1 MIAGNKGAG
10 EQAASLSLT
19 TSLYIHCYY
28 YCLLVK
34 STTTMDLVAATPEE
48 QAIFYHVG
56 LVYRGRIV
64 HATEDREIEIL
75 DDHVLGGWW

>member
-1 MIAGNKGAG
+1 
-10 EQAASLSLT
+10 
-19 TSLYIHCYY
+19 
-28 YCLLVK
+28 
-34 STTTMDLVAATPEE
+34 MDLVAATPEE